1 MHIEDSK
8 LNIDVFLSEQQ
19 IQVVDQA
26 SGMTH
31 EQMKIHLA
39 EVGATNV
46 DEEQRGFFGRGAK
59 DAGALGPTTFT
70 SIYIDET
77 LSDITLDGMNWSSQY
92 INTPITEKLKEKEGT
107 KVYST
112 SFKKFMLFIIKN

>member
-46 DEEQRGFFGRGAK
+46 DEEQRGFFGRGANSEK
-59 DAGALGPTTFT
+59 RQLAQFSGTEVFLSRVLQDFLNKALHVFFLA
-70 SIYIDET
+70 SSFLVAFWCT
-77 LSDITLDGMNWSSQY
+77 L
-92 INTPITEKLKEKEGT
+92 
-107 KVYST
+107 
-112 SFKKFMLFIIKN
+112 